1 MPKVPKGRRQRA
13 YRPKT
18 KTGCLTCRIR
28 RIKCDEA
35 KPACLKCTS
44 TCRVC
49 PGYHIPVLDPSPSGD
64 MNLITT
70 NSSFDILISPQSKR
84 SFAFFVQRTCSQLA
98 GFFGSDFW
106 EGLVLQTAHHESA
119 VRHAVVALGAIH
131 ELSEQ
136 KTQISDID
144 KAFALEQYNFA
155 IRDLLAPLSRNEKRG
170 VDVCLIACI
179 IFANFESMSGQRA
192 SAGAHIKSGAKLLR
206 ETEWDQQNGMI
217 YHQTLG
223 SKSPVDLYASPGA
236 LARIY
241 SGLDR
246 ECTTIKGFLAER
258 YEPLFYGET
267 LSEIITDNVPIF
279 FRNVEEAKNCFEYG
293 CYLFQRSVA
302 RAASPPTHLVNLPI
316 DYDARIRQI
325 IDEFE
330 ALHLKYSHELQ
341 AFIEARASSFT
352 PKEHIAVAVLQLHS
366 LDNHIS
372 CYIQY
377 LPPTHRAHWSEF
389 MPQMQR
395 MIMLGQ
401 KIVSYILSDSS
412 CCGESTISF
421 NLDMG
426 VIIPLYNLVRHCKDP
441 TIRRQVISLLR
452 SFERQEG
459 LWNSVLVAKALDRIV
474 EIEEE
479 STWSEVNTYSDRMRP
494 LSVDPILELDPKG
507 GRLVY
512 TRQGEEINTQIK
524 VVEEMFTW

>member
-1 MPKVPKGRRQRA
+1 MPKVRKGRRQRA

-18 KTGCLTCRIR
+18 RTGCLTCRIR

-35 KPACLKCTS
+35 KPACVKCTS
-44 TCRVC
+44 SRRVC
-49 PGYHIPVLDPSPSGD
+49 PGYYIPTLDSSPSGD

-70 NSSFDILISPQSKR
+70 NSSFDILSSPQSKR
-84 SFAFFVQRTCSQLA
+84 SFAFFMQRTCSQLA

-106 EGLVLQTAHHESA
+106 ERLVLQTAHHESA
-119 VRHAVVALGAIH
+119 VRHALVALGAIH

-155 IRDLLAPLSRNEKRG
+155 IRDLLAPLSRNEERG

-179 IFANFESMSGQRA
+179 IFANFESMAGQRA

-206 ETEWDQQNGMI
+206 ETEWDQQNGTVC
-217 YHQTLG
+217 HQTLG

-258 YEPLFYGET
+258 YEPLFYGDP
-267 LSEIITDNVPIF
+267 LSGIINDNVPIF

-293 CYLFQRSVA
+293 CHLFQRSVTQ
-302 RAASPPTHLVNLPI
+302 ASEPPADPVNFPI
-316 DYDARIRQI
+316 DFESRVRQI
-325 IDEFE
+325 IDNFE
-330 ALHLKYSHELQ
+330 ALHSKYSHELQ
-341 AFIEARASSFT
+341 AFIEAKGSSFT
-352 PKEHIAVAVLQLHS
+352 PKEDIAVAVLQLHS

-377 LPPTHRAHWSEF
+377 LPPTHRLHWSEF
-389 MPQMQR
+389 MPQFQR
-395 MIMLGQ
+395 MIMLGE
-401 KIVSYILSDSS
+401 KIIAYILSDRS
-412 CCGESTISF
+412 CGESTISF

-441 TIRRQVISLLR
+441 IIRRRVISLLR
-452 SFERQEG
+452 SFKRQEG
-459 LWNSVLVAKALDRIV
+459 LWNSLLVANALDRIV
-474 EIEEE
+474 EIEE
-479 STWSEVNTYSDRMRP
+479 SGWSEVDAYSEQTRP
-494 LSVDPILELDPKG
+494 LSVDPILELDSNG

-512 TRQGEEINTQIK
+512 TRQGRDINSQIK

>member
-1 MPKVPKGRRQRA
+1 M
-13 YRPKT
+13 
-18 KTGCLTCRIR
+18 
-28 RIKCDEA
+28 
-35 KPACLKCTS
+35 S
-44 TCRVC
+44 
-49 PGYHIPVLDPSPSGD
+49 
-64 MNLITT
+64 LITT
-70 NSSFDILISPQSKR
+70 NSSFDILSSPQSKR
-84 SFAFFVQRTCSQLA
+84 SFAFFMQRTCSQLA

-106 EGLVLQTAHHESA
+106 ERLVLQTAHHESA

-136 KTQISDID
+136 KAQISDID

-179 IFANFESMSGQRA
+179 IFANFESMAGHRA

-217 YHQTLG
+217 HHQALG
-223 SKSPVDLYASPGA
+223 SRSPVDLYASPGA

-258 YEPLFYGET
+258 YEPLFYEDT
-267 LSEIITDNVPIF
+267 LPRIINDNIPVF

-302 RAASPPTHLVNLPI
+302 RAAEPPTDPMNYHV
-316 DYDARIRQI
+316 DFEARVCQLI
-325 IDEFE
+325 ENFE

-341 AFIEARASSFT
+341 AFIEARGSSFT
-352 PKEHIAVAVLQLHS
+352 RKEDIAVAVLQLHS

-372 CYIQY
+372 CYVQY
-377 LPPTHRAHWSEF
+377 LPPTHRLHWSEF
-389 MPQMQR
+389 MPQIQR

-401 KIVSYILSDSS
+401 KIISYILTDSS
-412 CCGESTISF
+412 CGESTISF

-426 VIIPLYNLVRHCKDP
+426 VIIPLYNLARHCKDP
-441 TIRRQVISLLR
+441 IIRRQIISLLR
-452 SFERQEG
+452 SFKRQEG
-459 LWNSVLVAKALDRIV
+459 LWNSLLVANALDRIV
-474 EIEEE
+474 EIEE
-479 STWSEVNTYSDRMRP
+479 SVWSEVNAHSDQMRP
-494 LSVDPILELDPKG
+494 LIVDPILDLDSKG

-512 TRQGEEINTQIK
+512 TRQGQEINTQIK